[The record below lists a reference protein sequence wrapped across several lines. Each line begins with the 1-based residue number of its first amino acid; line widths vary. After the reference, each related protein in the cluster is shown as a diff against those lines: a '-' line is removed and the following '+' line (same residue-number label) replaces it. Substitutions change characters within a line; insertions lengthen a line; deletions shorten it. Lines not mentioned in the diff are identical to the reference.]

1 MSQPQRLPVIKE
13 TPSPP
18 PVIPFIHRI
27 PRTITREPQIPSE
40 DQLSDIAIVPPVAEL
55 PACNPARQLRNLCT
69 TCTITAIGYLLFLAV
84 YFGWITP
91 HLLGT
96 A

>member
-1 MSQPQRLPVIKE
+1 MSQRLPVVEE

-27 PRTITREPQIPSE
+27 PRTIVREPQNPPE
-40 DQLSDIAIVPPVAEL
+40 DQLSEIAIVPPTAEL
-55 PACNPARQLRNLCT
+55 PARNPARLFRQHCN
-69 TCTITAIGYLLFLAV
+69 TCIITVIGYLLFLAV

-91 HLLGT
+91 HLIGT